1 VEDAHKLSGY
11 AGTLNWVLGVT
22 TIYLAQASK
31 IKITP
36 PPLNLYVCIA
46 MFKLQA
52 GENKSMRIVSMH
64 LGKMPLKYWG
74 KVPSPWGPLMLL
86 WRRTPWSG
94 GAAKMAGT
102 SFNVGI

>member
-64 LGKMPLKYWG
+64 LGKMEDAPEVLG
-74 KVPSPWGPLMLL
+74 QGPISMGAVNATMAADTMV
-86 WRRTPWSG
+86 RGCCKNG
-94 GAAKMAGT
+94 G
-102 SFNVGI
+102 N